1 MHYTLIQ
8 CAANA
13 FWYASNNRDTGG
25 GVIISEGSEILQL
38 YNLFCNTQHHHM
50 PVLSEQLLV
59 ITSTSEP
66 M

>member
-1 MHYTLIQ
+1 MSVGMRPTMETL
-8 CAANA
+8 
-13 FWYASNNRDTGG
+13 GG
-25 GVIISEGSEILQL
+25 AGRGDSEILQL

-50 PVLSEQLLV
+50 PILSEQLLV